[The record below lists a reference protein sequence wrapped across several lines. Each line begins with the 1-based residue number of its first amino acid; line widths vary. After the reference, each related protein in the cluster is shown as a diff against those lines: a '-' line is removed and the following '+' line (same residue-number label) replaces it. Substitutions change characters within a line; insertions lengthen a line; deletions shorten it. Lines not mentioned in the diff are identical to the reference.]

1 MQKVTNRIIINY
13 NENEQEAAEK
23 AVDFSN
29 RLTDLFKRMFT
40 ENFKI
45 ETNNW
50 WNGRTC
56 DKKFLSYDEMQDVLG
71 DEKFS
76 MIIYI
81 DYIVSEVPEDTNIIF
96 DMERTPKI
104 INYILLA
111 AKYYENDI
119 SKITNFL
126 KENNKEEKNTWLVK
140 RQC

>member
-1 MQKVTNRIIINY
+1 MVSGYTYVTNNLGLII
-13 NENEQEAAEK
+13 
-23 AVDFSN
+23 
-29 RLTDLFKRMFT
+29 
-40 ENFKI
+40 
-45 ETNNW
+45 
-50 WNGRTC
+50 
-56 DKKFLSYDEMQDVLG
+56 EMQDVLG

-81 DYIVSEVPEDTNIIF
+81 DYIVSEVPEGTNIIF

-104 INYILLA
+104 INYILLG

-126 KENNKEEKNTWLVK
+126 KENNKEEKNTLLVK